1 MIETETDKKARVSR
15 IERERERA
23 RALTKRNACAK
34 EFPVEC
40 IPDKR

>member
-15 IERERERA
+15 IESERA